1 MDSRSS
7 VSKENTKSSKVIR
20 KKVKN
25 SESVAL
31 QRYKIDSY
39 DFLELDK
46 LLDDVYCSV
55 RPVTANYDTR
65 KDMVKFLNA
74 IAFDIYGEYVDSIP
88 VLEAYGSFVM
98 DTFSSQSDL
107 DVSINFGNETSEISR
122 EKKLQILER
131 FAEKL
136 RSLQEQGRIRSVQ
149 AIWTATVPIL
159 RFVDEE
165 IAVECDLSVDSKDG
179 ILSSQI
185 IEIISRID
193 DRFQKLCLL
202 IKHWAKAHEV
212 NDTSQQTL
220 NSLSITLL
228 VAHHLQSSIS
238 NLFLLCVI
246 TQTQDPPI
254 LPPFSLLF
262 KDGVDPLNVEKR
274 SHSFLNWGQQ
284 NKESLSRLFVTF
296 FVKLQSVEFL
306 WGKELCVSL
315 LNGLWI
321 SKTITGSIKVLD
333 IIDVSNNVARCVT
346 GKGAKKVYR
355 CINKTVEEL
364 FEFLDGKINATHLRD
379 NLFTHQAFVEPPE
392 EEDHH
397 DKRVCSESG
406 YRTRTGRWR
415 DEERC
420 RKLREKYAG
429 NSYVF
434 EEVSKVPRCGIRY
447 KPLDDA
453 CRQVPLNV
461 PENGHLVQHRR
472 HDGGFG
478 GAKAMHDHGEIDLPP
493 PPPPYG
499 RVYRVYCE

>member
-228 VAHHLQSSIS
+228 VAHHLQ
-238 NLFLLCVI
+238 
-246 TQTQDPPI
+246 TQDPPI

-397 DKRVCSESG
+397 DKRVCSE
-406 YRTRTGRWR
+406 
-415 DEERC
+415 
-420 RKLREKYAG
+420 K
-429 NSYVF
+429 
-434 EEVSKVPRCGIRY
+434 
-447 KPLDDA
+447 
-453 CRQVPLNV
+453 
-461 PENGHLVQHRR
+461 NGHLVQHRR

-499 RVYRVYCE
+499 RVYRVYCERFGPQNLPEPQ